1 MRCCEDTA
9 HQARKLNPFLEY
21 IDMKPSVKAVN
32 FIPDYS
38 VVVCSTI
45 SNFYENIFL
54 FVRGTE
60 LCNTLIILVNDKRNV
75 RPRRG
80 HAGIKE
86 E

>member
-9 HQARKLNPFLEY
+9 HQARKLNLFLEY
-21 IDMKPSVKAVN
+21 IDMKPSVKAMN
-32 FIPDYS
+32 FISDYS
-38 VVVCSTI
+38 VAVCSRI

-54 FVRGTE
+54 FVTGTK
-60 LCNTLIILVNDKRNV
+60 LCNTLIILVKDKRNV

-80 HAGIKE
+80 HAGLKE